1 MRALLVTSLLAAR
14 IAVAAETVAVLPATG
29 TNVHDGYLAAAGDWL
44 RADLE
49 RTGRF
54 VAVAAPSPAAPGQEA
69 TPVQAAEAAR
79 AAGATLAV
87 QLRVTRLGTNGLV
100 RLAAYRPDGTLAHS
114 DQMSVAGPD
123 DLEPALRRLA
133 DGLATGRPASEL
145 AQIDTVTGRES
156 EAYLRQ
162 EINRSFGV
170 RLGTALILDRV
181 DPVKDTGNASGVGV
195 FWLYDARSWLA
206 DLSFDILGSSGNR
219 LVALGLGAYYPFQRG
234 NVTPYVGGGG
244 AYAWVSH
251 GGDGA
256 SGLQLRA
263 GGGLLVGR
271 LSTLQFRVD
280 AQGFVNTF
288 EERNLITGQSR
299 AARGLIVTGGLGF

>member
-1 MRALLVTSLLAAR
+1 MRVLLVVTLLAAR
-14 IAVAAETVAVLPATG
+14 TAAAAETVAVLPATG
-29 TNVHDGYLAAAGDWL
+29 TNVHEGHLAAATEWL
-44 RADLE
+44 RSELE

-54 VAVAAPSPAAPGQEA
+54 AIVPVASPAPAGQEA
-69 TPVQAAEAAR
+69 TPVQAAEVAR
-79 AAGATLAV
+79 TAGATLAV
-87 QLRVTRLGTNGLV
+87 ELRITRLGTNALV

-114 DQMSVAGPD
+114 DQMTVAGPD

-145 AQIDTVTGRES
+145 ARIDTVTGRES
-156 EAYLRQ
+156 TAYLRE

-170 RLGTALILDRV
+170 RLGTAVVFDRV
-181 DPVKDTGNASGVGV
+181 GASNSTGSASGAGV
-195 FWLYDARSWLA
+195 FWLYDARTWLA
-206 DLSFDILGSSGNR
+206 DLSFDVLGSSGNR
-219 LVALGLGAYYPFQRG
+219 IVAIGMGAYYPLQRS
-234 NVTPYVGGGG
+234 NVTPYLGGGG

-271 LSTLQFRVD
+271 LSDLQIRID
-280 AQGFVNTF
+280 AQAFVNTF
-288 EERNLITGQSR
+288 EERNPATGVSR